1 MNKKKSTFTW
11 IFTFAGQK
19 KSGYIASV
27 IFAVIGAV
35 FQMLPYFVTAEIL
48 KKLMAGNR
56 DLTAY
61 LTDFALMTAFRI
73 LRVLFHSLST
83 AQSHKATFEVLG
95 NIRKQCLDKLSR
107 IPLGD
112 VLTRGS
118 GELKN
123 ILVERV
129 DSIEPTLAHAIP
141 EMSSN
146 ASVVLIMFIYLLV
159 LDWRMALASLVT
171 FPLGMVF
178 FMLMM
183 SGYNKNY
190 ARTVKATNAL
200 NDTAVEYI
208 GGIEVIKV
216 FGKAKSSYEKFVS
229 AAEECAQSYIEWMNK
244 SNFFFT
250 FAMNIMPATLLSVLP
265 VGVLLLKNGT
275 LASEKFVLIVILSMG
290 LITPSIGCMKFTDD
304 LAKVGT
310 VIGQVTE
317 ILTAPELSRPQT
329 DAQSPHGSTVQLRDV
344 SFGYNDTEV
353 LHGINLTF
361 REGTVN
367 ALVGPSGSGKSTI
380 AKLIASFWDADKG
393 SITVGGA
400 DIRNI
405 SAEHYHKLVAY
416 VSQDNFLFDS
426 TVRENIRMGKPGA
439 TDSEVEQAAKV
450 CGCYDFIMGLENGFE
465 THVGIGG
472 GHLSGGEKQRI
483 SIARAMLKN
492 APIVILDE
500 ATAYTD
506 PENEAVIQQSV
517 AKLVRGKT
525 LIVIAHRLSTIADSD
540 QIAVVNDGRI
550 EEKGTHE
557 ELLKNCPLY
566 QSLWN
571 SHITSRDSV
580 KGGGDYA

>member
-229 AAEECAQSYIEWMNK
+229 AAEECAQSYIE
-244 SNFFFT
+244 
-250 FAMNIMPATLLSVLP
+250 
-265 VGVLLLKNGT
+265 
-275 LASEKFVLIVILSMG
+275 
-290 LITPSIGCMKFTDD
+290 
-304 LAKVGT
+304 
-310 VIGQVTE
+310 
-317 ILTAPELSRPQT
+317 
-329 DAQSPHGSTVQLRDV
+329 
-344 SFGYNDTEV
+344 
-353 LHGINLTF
+353 
-361 REGTVN
+361 
-367 ALVGPSGSGKSTI
+367 
-380 AKLIASFWDADKG
+380 
-393 SITVGGA
+393 
-400 DIRNI
+400 
-405 SAEHYHKLVAY
+405 
-416 VSQDNFLFDS
+416 
-426 TVRENIRMGKPGA
+426 
-439 TDSEVEQAAKV
+439 
-450 CGCYDFIMGLENGFE
+450 
-465 THVGIGG
+465 
-472 GHLSGGEKQRI
+472 
-483 SIARAMLKN
+483 
-492 APIVILDE
+492 
-500 ATAYTD
+500 
-506 PENEAVIQQSV
+506 
-517 AKLVRGKT
+517 
-525 LIVIAHRLSTIADSD
+525 
-540 QIAVVNDGRI
+540 
-550 EEKGTHE
+550 
-557 ELLKNCPLY
+557 
-566 QSLWN
+566 
-571 SHITSRDSV
+571 
-580 KGGGDYA
+580 